1 MEVCSKS
8 VMETQFLHFCITG
21 YEIRAL
27 TISLLHL
34 KMVHYDWIEEETHH
48 FFLLVIKAKNE
59 TEVLSIK
66 QMFLTGSDFM
76 RIASC
81 TFHTVR

>member
-8 VMETQFLHFCITG
+8 VMGTQFLHFCITG

-34 KMVHYDWIEEETHH
+34 KMVHYDWIEEETQ
-48 FFLLVIKAKNE
+48 FLASNKCFLLDLI
-59 TEVLSIK
+59 L
-66 QMFLTGSDFM
+66 
-76 RIASC
+76 
-81 TFHTVR
+81 